1 MKRSFRVAVKSQ
13 SFYWLIIVLVFLNTG
28 VLATE
33 HYSQPPW
40 LDQFQGETL
49 YWTLHRALH

>member
-33 HYSQPPW
+33 HYDQPPW
-40 LDQFQGETL
+40 LDQFQGERCTGD
-49 YWTLHRALH
+49 